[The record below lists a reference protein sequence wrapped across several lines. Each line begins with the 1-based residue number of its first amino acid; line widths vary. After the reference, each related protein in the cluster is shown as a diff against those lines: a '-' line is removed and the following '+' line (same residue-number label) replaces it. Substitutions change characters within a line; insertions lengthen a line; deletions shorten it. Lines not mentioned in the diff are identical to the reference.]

1 MTKIQFLLAL
11 GERLSGLPKEEM
23 EERLRFYSEM
33 IEDRMEEG
41 LSEEEAVAAV
51 GSVEEIG
58 AQLGADTPS
67 PKTAKEPKS
76 SKRKMPTWAIVLLIV
91 GSPVWL
97 SLLIVAFAV
106 ALSLYAALWSV
117 ILALWAVFGALVVS
131 GFSVTLGGIGVL
143 CMGKEIAG
151 LAMIGAGLVLAGLSI
166 FFFFGCKAATKGA
179 AWLTKIW
186 ARIRKEEV

>member
-91 GSPVWL
+91 GSPLWL
-97 SLLIVAFAV
+97 SLLIAAFAV

-131 GFSVTLGGIGVL
+131 GFSVTLGGIGVF

-186 ARIRKEEV
+186 ARD